1 MSGVENRQPA
11 GSLKISKNVI
21 ETIVR
26 TSAREIDGVASL
38 PEEQKDGGRIF
49 PRNFGKKAVHVTLT
63 DDFAE
68 IDVNVNL
75 EAGTRIP
82 DVCAAVQANVKDNVQ
97 TMTGIAVSK
106 VNVLVAGVLFPKSAG

>member
-1 MSGVENRQPA
+1 MSSVENRQPA

-26 TSAREIDGVASL
+26 TSAREIGGVASL
-38 PEEQKDGGRIF
+38 PEEQKNGGRVF
-49 PRNFGKKAVHVTLT
+49 PRNFGKKAVRVSLT

-68 IDVNVNL
+68 IDLYVNL
-75 EAGTRIP
+75 EAGARIP
-82 DVCAAVQANVKDNVQ
+82 DVCAAVQNNVKDNVQ

-106 VNVLVAGVLFPKSAG
+106 VNVTVSGVVFPSSAS